1 MKMVL
6 IEPYNIR
13 SVIKYD
19 GTLEQLQDL
28 VGGYVEAIYQSDGTV
43 LLVNEE
49 GKLQDL
55 PINIGDLCGNILILR
70 VKGDDFTGLTDKD
83 IKKYMEV

>member
-49 GKLQDL
+49 GKLQNL

>member
-1 MKMVL
+1 MKMIL

-19 GTLEQLQDL
+19 GTLEQVQDL
-28 VGGYVEAIYQSDGTV
+28 VGGYVEAIYQIDGTV

-49 GKLQDL
+49 GKLQNL

-70 VKGDDFTGLTDKD
+70 VDGDDFTGLTDKD

>member
-43 LLVNEE
+43 LLANEE